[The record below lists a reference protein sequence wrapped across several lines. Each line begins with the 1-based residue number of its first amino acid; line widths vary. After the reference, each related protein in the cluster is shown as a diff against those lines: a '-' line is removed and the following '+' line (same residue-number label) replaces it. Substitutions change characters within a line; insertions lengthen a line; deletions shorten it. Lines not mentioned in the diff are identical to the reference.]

1 MLLELMKPLAPE
13 IIDHFLTFPA
23 NSWAHKVFFAD
34 KQGVD
39 FELFD
44 LAIIGIEEDRN
55 SITNQGCANGINRIR
70 QELFKLIAQNDQLTV
85 VDLGN
90 LQPGETVTDTYF
102 GLAAIVNELLAKQVL
117 PIIIGGSHD
126 LTLAQYHGY
135 QNLDRKVNLVVVD
148 EKIDLADLD
157 SEVTD
162 ENYLGRIFSDKPNI
176 LFGFSQLGYQSYF
189 ADPKTV
195 NTLEKLNFDCYRLG
209 DVRKNMEEVEP
220 IVRDADM
227 MSFDLTA
234 IKMGDAPGVGMPS
247 PHGFYGEEAC
257 QIMRYAG
264 LSDRL
269 TSLGIYGYNP
279 AFDNHTQTAQLA
291 AQMIWYFVEGY
302 YNRKKDYPDTA
313 SRDYLKYI
321 VDFNEGE
328 YELVFWKSKKT
339 ERWWLQIP
347 QVTQEEEKID
357 VANALM
363 SCSYNDYKQAC
374 KDELPERWLKAFER
388 I

>member
-1 MLLELMKPLAPE
+1 MLLEVMKPLSPE
-13 IIDHFLTFPA
+13 IIERFRSFPV
-23 NSWAHKVFFAD
+23 NRWAHKVFFSEQHGAD
-34 KQGVD
+34 L
-39 FELFD
+39 ELFD

-55 SITNQGCANGINRIR
+55 SVSNQGCANGLNRVR
-70 QELFKLIAQNDQLTV
+70 EQLYNLVVQHEGMTV

-90 LQPGETVTDTYF
+90 LRAGETVTDTYY
-102 GLAAIVNELLAKQVL
+102 GLAAIVNELLANQVV

-135 QNLDRKVNLVVVD
+135 QNLDRKVNLVVID
-148 EKIDLADLD
+148 EKIDLLDLEG
-157 SEVTD
+157 EVTD
-162 ENYLGRIFSDKPNI
+162 ENFLGRIFSDQPNI

-189 ADPKTV
+189 TDPKTV

-227 MSFDLTA
+227 LSFDLTA
-234 IKMGDAPGVGMPS
+234 VKMGDAPGVGTPT

-269 TSLGIYGYNP
+269 TSIGIYGYNP

-302 YNRKKDYPDTA
+302 YNRKKDIPEYK
-313 SRDYLKYI
+313 SQDYLKYI

-328 YELVFWKSKKT
+328 YELVFWKSKKS

-347 QVTQEEEKID
+347 QFEGKVEQD
-357 VANALM
+357 SVNNLM

-388 I
+388 A

>member
-1 MLLELMKPLAPE
+1 MLLEVMKPLAPE
-13 IIDHFLTFPA
+13 IIEHFRAFPT
-23 NSWAHKVFFAD
+23 NRWAHKVFFSEQLGAD
-34 KQGVD
+34 LEV
-39 FELFD
+39 FD

-55 SITNQGCANGINRIR
+55 SVNNQGCANGINRIR
-70 QELFKLIAQNDQLTV
+70 EQLYNLVVQNDNLSV

-90 LQPGETVTDTYF
+90 LKAGETVTDTYF
-102 GLAAIVNELLAKQVL
+102 GLAAIVSELLANQVV

-148 EKIDLADLD
+148 EKIDLLDLEG
-157 SEVTD
+157 EVTD
-162 ENYLGRIFSDKPNI
+162 ENFLGRIFSDQPNI

-189 ADPKTV
+189 TDPKTV

-209 DVRKNMEEVEP
+209 DVRKNMEDVEP
-220 IVRDADM
+220 IVRDADIL
-227 MSFDLTA
+227 SFDLTS
-234 IKMGDAPGVGMPS
+234 IKMSDAPGVGLPS

-279 AFDNHTQTAQLA
+279 AFDNHTQTAQLS
-291 AQMIWYFVEGY
+291 AQMIWYFVEGF
-302 YNRKKDYPDTA
+302 YNRKKDIPEYK
-313 SRDYLKYI
+313 SQDYLKYI

-328 YELVFWKSKKT
+328 YELVFWKSKKS

-347 QVTQEEEKID
+347 KFDGKEVEQDNV
-357 VANALM
+357 NNLM

-374 KDELPERWLKAFER
+374 KDELPERWLKAFKR
-388 I
+388 V

>member
-1 MLLELMKPLAPE
+1 MNA
-13 IIDHFLTFPA
+13 TA
-23 NSWAHKVFFAD
+23 NSE
-34 KQGVD
+34 GNID
-39 FELFD
+39 F
-44 LAIIGIEEDRN
+44 
-55 SITNQGCANGINRIR
+55 
-70 QELFKLIAQNDQLTV
+70 
-85 VDLGN
+85 
-90 LQPGETVTDTYF
+90 
-102 GLAAIVNELLAKQVL
+102 
-117 PIIIGGSHD
+117 
-126 LTLAQYHGY
+126 
-135 QNLDRKVNLVVVD
+135 
-148 EKIDLADLD
+148 
-157 SEVTD
+157 
-162 ENYLGRIFSDKPNI
+162 
-176 LFGFSQLGYQSYF
+176 FSQLGYQSYF
-189 ADPKTV
+189 TDPKTV

-227 MSFDLTA
+227 LSFDLTA
-234 IKMGDAPGVGMPS
+234 IKMSDAPGVGLPS

-269 TSLGIYGYNP
+269 SSLGIYGYNP
-279 AFDNHTQTAQLA
+279 AFDNHTQTAQLS

-302 YNRKKDYPDTA
+302 YNRKKDFPDTA

-347 QVTQEEEKID
+347 KVTVDSEVD
-357 VANALM
+357 AVNGLM

-388 I
+388 A